1 MNRGWTLVLCLILL
15 VWQPLTFAVEAA
27 ATMRSLGM
35 RGAVGLL
42 ELTLHGAVAATSVAG
57 GMALLQRSP
66 SGTLLASVAL
76 VGIAVTAVQALY
88 WTVLP
93 NYTFP
98 TDRLPIAAAIVLHS
112 AVWLFFLNRRG

>member
-1 MNRGWTLVLCLILL
+1 MPSRH
-15 VWQPLTFAVEAA
+15 
-27 ATMRSLGM
+27 
-35 RGAVGLL
+35 VG
-42 ELTLHGAVAATSVAG
+42 G
-57 GMALLQRSP
+57 GRDGPPSARP
-66 SGTLLASVAL
+66 SGTATRVVAL